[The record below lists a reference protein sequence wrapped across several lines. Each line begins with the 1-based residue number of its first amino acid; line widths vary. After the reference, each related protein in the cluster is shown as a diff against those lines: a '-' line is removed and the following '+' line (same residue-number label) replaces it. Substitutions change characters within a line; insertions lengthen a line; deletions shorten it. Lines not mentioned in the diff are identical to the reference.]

1 MWLSENELRG
11 TVVEITKGLTTSNVR
26 INVNGSNLIAS
37 ISNDA
42 VDKLRL
48 TKGMVVYA
56 IIKASDVMVA
66 TDYGVEFD

>member
-37 ISNDA
+37 ITNDA

-56 IIKASDVMVA
+56 IIKASDVIVGA
-66 TDYGVEFD
+66 DYGDEFD